1 MTLHDTVALAIVLVC
16 ALAMLFLLRIYR
28 KWRGADGEW
37 IRKLAHIGTGL
48 LSISLPWV
56 FSSSIP
62 IFIICGASIVLL
74 LAIRYLPLIH
84 NRLSG
89 VLDDV
94 ARDSWGEIYFPLSVG
109 LLYYFANGS
118 KLLYVVPL
126 VVLSLA
132 DTVAALTGAE
142 YGKHGYAAT
151 GATKSMEGSIAFFS
165 VAFFSVNVAL
175 VVFSDAG
182 RIETLLISLN
192 IALIVMLL
200 EAIAWRG
207 LDNIFIPLGVFIL
220 LRLYL
225 AMSLGQLWDRFRV
238 GMALIIFV
246 TLYAR
251 KTTLQGSAL
260 LASALVL
267 YISWALGG
275 WQWLLPPAILLLAYT
290 LFFPGK
296 ITEADRTHNVY
307 AVLSIASVGLVW
319 LFLSRIWRHPE
330 FLFPYTLAFAI
341 HLAIIAWNLLYPRH
355 PSARLVMLACV
366 LVSWSLMF
374 APYLLIESGTRL
386 ALLQTSAALMICGVA
401 FAAFYWLEP
410 RRDGIY
416 PSTGARWLRQ
426 AAIVLVS
433 TFLSALFSQLGQ
445 PKFFEKIL

>member
-1 MTLHDTVALAIVLVC
+1 
-16 ALAMLFLLRIYR
+16 
-28 KWRGADGEW
+28 
-37 IRKLAHIGTGL
+37 
-48 LSISLPWV
+48 
-56 FSSSIP
+56 
-62 IFIICGASIVLL
+62 
-74 LAIRYLPLIH
+74 
-84 NRLSG
+84 
-89 VLDDV
+89 
-94 ARDSWGEIYFPLSVG
+94 
-109 LLYYFANGS
+109 
-118 KLLYVVPL
+118 
-126 VVLSLA
+126 
-132 DTVAALTGAE
+132 
-142 YGKHGYAAT
+142 
-151 GATKSMEGSIAFFS
+151 MEGSVAFFF

-182 RIETLLISLN
+182 RIETLLISLD

-207 LDNIFIPLGVFIL
+207 LDNIFIPLGVFIT

-225 AMSLGQLWDRFRV
+225 AMPLGQLWDRFRV
-238 GMALIIFV
+238 GMALVIFV

-290 LFFPGK
+290 FFFPGK
-296 ITEADRTHNVY
+296 ITDADRTHNVY

-319 LFLSRIWRHPE
+319 LFLSRIWQHPE

-355 PSARLVMLACV
+355 PSARLVMVACV
-366 LVSWSLMF
+366 LVSWSLLF
-374 APYLLIESGTRL
+374 APYLLIEGGSRL
-386 ALLQTSAALMICGVA
+386 ALLQTGAALVVCGVA

-410 RRDGIY
+410 RHDGIY
-416 PSTGARWLRQ
+416 PATGARWLRQ
-426 AAIVLVS
+426 AAVVLLS

-445 PKFFEKIL
+445 PNFFEKIL